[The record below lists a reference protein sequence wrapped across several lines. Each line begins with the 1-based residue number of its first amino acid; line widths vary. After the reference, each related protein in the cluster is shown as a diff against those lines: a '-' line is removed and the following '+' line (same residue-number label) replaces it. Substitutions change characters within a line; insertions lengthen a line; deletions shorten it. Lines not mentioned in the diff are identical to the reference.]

1 MSSPAESEFD
11 TAACLARLRRPE
23 LPLDEGAARELMQHL
38 YPQVLRLV
46 RSHLPRRTAEE
57 DLCQVVFVK
66 IFQRLDQY
74 SGSVPL
80 EHWVSRVT
88 VNTCLHELAAEKVR
102 PEVRWS
108 ELGENEARTIELLAA
123 ESNELPTDRQLAAR
137 ELTER
142 LLTHLAPADRL
153 LMHWLHLEERT
164 VAEIAQLTGWSR
176 PLVKVRAFRARQKLK
191 RVFAHLSNHEKP

>member
-1 MSSPAESEFD
+1 MPPPTETAFD
-11 TAACLARLRRPE
+11 VNACVARLRRPE
-23 LPLDEGAARELMQHL
+23 PPPDEEAARELMQHL

-74 SGSVPL
+74 TGAAPL

-88 VNTCLHELAAEKVR
+88 VNTCLHQLAAEKAR

-108 ELGENEARTIELLAA
+108 DLGEDEARVVEQLAA
-123 ESNELPTDRQLAAR
+123 GSAELPADRQLAAR
-137 ELTER
+137 ELVER
-142 LLTHLAPADRL
+142 LLARLAPADRL
-153 LMHWLHLEERT
+153 LINWLHLEERS
-164 VAEIAQLTGWSR
+164 VAEVAQLTGWS
-176 PLVKVRAFRARQKLK
+176 
-191 RVFAHLSNHEKP
+191 